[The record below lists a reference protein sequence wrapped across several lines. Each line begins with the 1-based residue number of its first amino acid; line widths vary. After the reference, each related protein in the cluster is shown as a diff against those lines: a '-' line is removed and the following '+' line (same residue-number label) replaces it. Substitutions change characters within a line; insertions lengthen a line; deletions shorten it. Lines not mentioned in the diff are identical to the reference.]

1 MKILDF
7 SRHKPPLVSAQSETR
22 GGFMATNTIDCAW
35 EDDSSRTLERF
46 TVSRDF
52 AGVPVVWVEAMG
64 AKDRA
69 CCQSTRFSYFS
80 FRPILSGQNRAEVE
94 HEPERYVQVG
104 LLPCYNV
111 SGGGGVPI
119 LEPLK
124 LFGFSKSTTDDVPED
139 NRSDFRVFL
148 ASWPN
153 MNARVVLCS
162 SHQLARWV
170 LRVWL

>member
-1 MKILDF
+1 MPGRRAAAALWTVLPCPVTLLVCQLFGLRQWEPRIELVV
-7 SRHKPPLVSAQSETR
+7 SRH
-22 GGFMATNTIDCAW
+22 
-35 EDDSSRTLERF
+35 
-46 TVSRDF
+46 DF
-52 AGVPVVWVEAMG
+52 RIFRS
-64 AKDRA
+64 D
-69 CCQSTRFSYFS
+69 
-80 FRPILSGQNRAEVE
+80 RPILSGQNRAEVE
-94 HEPERYVQVG
+94 HEPESYVQVG
-104 LLPCYNV
+104 LLPSYNV
-111 SGGGGVPI
+111 SGGGGAPI

-148 ASWPN
+148 ASWAN